1 MMFAKSITWRLTLFY
16 AALSITTLLVMGAIT
31 TLSIDQHFAEEDQHE
46 IGVKLAL
53 IQNAFDYVKVPADL
67 AALPQKLNDALVG
80 RHDLN
85 DALVGHY
92 DLLVTVYQSDGKI
105 LYSTHG
111 ANFPAALLKNKPVR
125 YHSASIVLRKW
136 TLNQRQYRGLSV
148 QMLTSNPLAEL
159 LNVAIAVDI
168 EHHQIFISHFQQSL
182 WISLITGILI
192 MGTLS
197 WLAVRRGL
205 TPIRDFNVLATRVS
219 ANRLNE
225 HIPIETLPK
234 ELKALGLSFNDMLM
248 RLEDAFKRLSE
259 FSSDIAHELRTPV
272 SNLMTA
278 THVALSQ
285 PRTIEEYREILYS
298 NLEEYDRLSRMIS
311 DMLFLA
317 KADNGLIVPHLEPIN
332 LADEVDAVI
341 EFLEPL
347 ADEKQLTV
355 QRNGT
360 AIIMGDRLMMRRA
373 MSNLLSNAIRHTHN
387 NQYIN
392 INIEVME
399 SKQIKLTIDNPAEP
413 ISQEHLTR
421 IFDRFYRVDPSRQ
434 RNSEG
439 SGLGLAITKSIIESH
454 GGKISATSNNGNI
467 QLEIII

>member
-1 MMFAKSITWRLTLFY
+1 MMFAKSLTWRLTLIY
-16 AALSITTLLVMGAIT
+16 AALSITVMLAVGAIAS
-31 TLSIDQHFAEEDQHE
+31 LSVDKHFAEEDRHE
-46 IGVKLAL
+46 IDGKLEL

-67 AALPQKLNDALVG
+67 ATLPQKLNDALVG
-80 RHDLN
+80 H
-85 DALVGHY
+85 H
-92 DLLVTVYQSDGKI
+92 DLLVTVYQPDGKI
-105 LYSTHG
+105 LYSTHD
-111 ANFPAALLKNKPVR
+111 ANFPATLLKNKPVH
-125 YHSASIVLRKW
+125 YNSASVVLRKW
-136 TLNQRQYRGLSV
+136 TLNQRHYRGLSV
-148 QMLTSNPLAEL
+148 QIPTSRPLAEP

-168 EHHQIFISHFQQSL
+168 EHHQTFISRFQQSL
-182 WISLITGILI
+182 WISLITGIL
-192 MGTLS
+192 MMVTLG
-197 WLAVRRGL
+197 WLAVKRGL
-205 TPIRDFNVLATRVS
+205 APIRDFDVLAKRVS

-225 HIPIETLPK
+225 HIPIETLPH
-234 ELKALGLSFNDMLM
+234 ELEALGLSFNDMLM

-278 THVALSQ
+278 SHVALSQ
-285 PRTIEEYREILYS
+285 PRTIEEYKEILYS

-317 KADNGLIVPHLEPIN
+317 KADNGLIVPNLEFIN

-347 ADEKQLTV
+347 ADEKKLTI

-360 AIIMGDRLMMRRA
+360 ATIMGDKLMMRRA
-373 MSNLLSNAIRHTHN
+373 ISNLLSNAIRHTNN
-387 NQYIN
+387 NQPIS
-392 INIEVME
+392 INIEVMQ
-399 SKQIKLTIDNPAEP
+399 SKQIKLTIGNPAEHM
-413 ISQEHLTR
+413 SQENLSR

-454 GGKISATSNNGNI
+454 GGKISAESNNGI
-467 QLEIII
+467 IRLEIII